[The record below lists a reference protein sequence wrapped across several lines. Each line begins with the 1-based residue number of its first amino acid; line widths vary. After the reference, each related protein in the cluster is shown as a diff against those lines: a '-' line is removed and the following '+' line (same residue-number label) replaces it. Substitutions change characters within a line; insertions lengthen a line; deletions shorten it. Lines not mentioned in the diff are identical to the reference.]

1 MVRAIL
7 IDPGKRTVS
16 VTKVS
21 DRWLDIQR
29 VYDGG
34 KLIRVATLP
43 KGDGVYVPE
52 HADKA
57 APRFRLGGSRPFQ
70 GFGLVLGKRGRWGL
84 FGDAVTDMAGV
95 ASLAG
100 FNMATV

>member
-21 DRWLDIQR
+21 DRWSDIQH

-34 KLIRVATLP
+34 KLTRVATLP
-43 KGDGVYVPE
+43 KGDGVYVRH
-52 HADKA
+52 HAEDA
-57 APRFRLGGSRPFQ
+57 APCFRLGGSKPFR
-70 GFGLVLGKRGRWGL
+70 GYGLVLGKRGQWGL
-84 FGDAVTDMAGV
+84 FGDAVTDVASV

-100 FNMATV
+100 FERV